1 MRRFLTGFLCVILA
15 LGMAFSAAAEPV
27 RGAVRFSEDGQEQL
41 GQPLAGLKIG
51 IDPGHQTHANT
62 EREAIAPDSRETKA
76 KVASGTAGV
85 NTRTPEYVVDL
96 QVSLILRDIL
106 TAMGAEVKMTREEN
120 DVDISNIERA
130 VMMNEWGADM
140 VLRIHCNGS
149 IDRSVKGAG
158 MYVRKTGAMAEE
170 SAQLAR
176 CLLAA
181 VGEYAG
187 AQTQSVYKRDT
198 YTGLNWSEVP
208 CVLVELGYLS
218 NAEED
223 ALLNDAAYQEKL
235 ALALVWGMIDYVN
248 TPEFSVS
255 RQQPAGDD
263 TDVG

>member
-1 MRRFLTGFLCVILA
+1 MRRFLMGVLSMLLA
-15 LGMAFSAAAEPV
+15 LGMAAPAAAESV
-27 RGAVRFSEDGQEQL
+27 RGAVRFSDEEQERL

-62 EREAIAPDSRETKA
+62 EREAIAPDSKETKA
-76 KVASGTAGV
+76 KVASGTTGV
-85 NTRTPEYVVDL
+85 NTRTPEYAVNL

-149 IDRSVKGAG
+149 VNRSVKGAG
-158 MYVRKTGAMAEE
+158 MYVRKTGARAEE
-170 SAQLAR
+170 SALLAR
-176 CLLAA
+176 CLLTA
-181 VGEYAG
+181 VGEDAG
-187 AQTQSVYKRDT
+187 AQTQGVYKRDT

-223 ALLNDAAYQEKL
+223 VLLNDAAYQEKL
-235 ALALVWGMIDYVN
+235 ALALVRGMIDYVN
-248 TPEFSVS
+248 TPEFSIT
-255 RQQPAGDD
+255 RQQTAGDD
-263 TDVG
+263 ADVG

>member
-62 EREAIAPDSRETKA
+62 EREAIAPDSSETKA

-130 VMMNEWGADM
+130 VMMN
-140 VLRIHCNGS
+140 
-149 IDRSVKGAG
+149 
-158 MYVRKTGAMAEE
+158 
-170 SAQLAR
+170 
-176 CLLAA
+176 
-181 VGEYAG
+181 
-187 AQTQSVYKRDT
+187 
-198 YTGLNWSEVP
+198 
-208 CVLVELGYLS
+208 
-218 NAEED
+218 
-223 ALLNDAAYQEKL
+223 
-235 ALALVWGMIDYVN
+235 
-248 TPEFSVS
+248 
-255 RQQPAGDD
+255 
-263 TDVG
+263 

>member
-1 MRRFLTGFLCVILA
+1 MRRFLMGVLSMLLA
-15 LGMAFSAAAEPV
+15 LGIAAPAAAEPV
-27 RGAVRFSEDGQEQL
+27 RGAVRFSDGEQERL

-62 EREAIAPDSRETKA
+62 EREAIAPDSKETKA
-76 KVASGTAGV
+76 KVASGTTGV
-85 NTRTPEYVVDL
+85 NTRTPEYAVNL

-149 IDRSVKGAG
+149 VNRSVKGAG
-158 MYVRKTGAMAEE
+158 MYVRKTGARAEE

-176 CLLAA
+176 CLLTA
-181 VGEYAG
+181 VGEDAG
-187 AQTQSVYKRDT
+187 AQTQGVYKRDT

-223 ALLNDAAYQEKL
+223 VLLNDAAYQEKL
-235 ALALVWGMIDYVN
+235 ALALVRGMIDYVN
-248 TPEFSVS
+248 TPEFSIT
-255 RQQPAGDD
+255 RQQSPGDD

>member
-27 RGAVRFSEDGQEQL
+27 RGAVRFSEDGQ
-41 GQPLAGLKIG
+41 
-51 IDPGHQTHANT
+51 DPGHQTHANT
-62 EREAIAPDSRETKA
+62 EREAIAPDSSETKA

-130 VMMNEWGADM
+130 VLRTDRGADM

-158 MYVRKTGAMAEE
+158 LYVRKTGAMAEE
-170 SAQLAR
+170 SAQLAH